1 MAWGLIILIVLAIGI
16 AIWTS
21 CEACYGF
28 ELGPTLMLSVL
39 YSLVAGIIWFVVGIG
54 CIASPVETYPAP
66 ESEKVEIYSLAD
78 GNLTDGRHSF
88 LGSGYID
95 EELQYT
101 FVVKDELGYT
111 VEQVKAKNC
120 YVKYTQ
126 EDPYALP
133 LYKKYGAFAKFWLGN
148 DTASTDAYVF
158 YLPEGTII
166 QEYNIDLK

>member
-1 MAWGLIILIVLAIGI
+1 MAWGFIILIVLAIGI
-16 AIWTS
+16 AIWTAY
-21 CEACYGF
+21 EVYYGF
-28 ELGPTLMLSVL
+28 DLGGTLLLSAL
-39 YSLVAGIIWFVVGIG
+39 YSLVAGIIWFIVGIG
-54 CIASPVETYPAP
+54 CIASPIETYPAP

-78 GNLTDGRHSF
+78 GNLVEGRHCF

-126 EDPYALP
+126 EVPYALP
-133 LYKKYGAFAKFWLGN
+133 LYKKYGAFAKFWLGD
-148 DTASTDAYVF
+148 DTASTDGYIF

>member
-1 MAWGLIILIVLAIGI
+1 MPWGLIILLVLAIGA
-16 AIWTS
+16 AIWT
-21 CEACYGF
+21 AYVQFYGF
-28 ELGPTLMLSVL
+28 DLGLTLLNL
-39 YSLVAGIIWFVVGIG
+39 ICYSLVAGIIWFSVGIG
-54 CIASPVETYPAP
+54 CIANPIETYPAP

-78 GNLTDGRHSF
+78 GNLTEGRHSF

-133 LYKKYGAFAKFWLGN
+133 LYKKYGAFAKFWLGD
-148 DTASTDAYVF
+148 DTASTDGYIF

-166 QEYNIDLK
+166 QEYDIDLK